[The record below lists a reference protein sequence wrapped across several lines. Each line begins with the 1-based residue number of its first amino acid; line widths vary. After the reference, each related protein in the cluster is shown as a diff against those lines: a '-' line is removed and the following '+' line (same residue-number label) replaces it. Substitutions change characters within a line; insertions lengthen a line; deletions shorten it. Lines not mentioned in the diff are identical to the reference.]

1 MTDATITYTN
11 HLRNLIS
18 LRPFV
23 RQAQSMNPKHD
34 KSTKYGTLLPQDR
47 GSDHHKVHFYCTS
60 SGREPVR
67 EWLKKINPDD
77 RKRIGEDLYTLQLGW
92 PMGMPLARK
101 LESDLWEL
109 RSRIANGIVRILFTE
124 EKKVLIL
131 LHAFTKKSQKLPERE
146 LALARKRLA
155 SVRIG
160 RKP

>member
-1 MTDATITYTN
+1 
-11 HLRNLIS
+11 
-18 LRPFV
+18 
-23 RQAQSMNPKHD
+23 
-34 KSTKYGTLLPQDR
+34 
-47 GSDHHKVHFYCTS
+47 
-60 SGREPVR
+60 
-67 EWLKKINPDD
+67 
-77 RKRIGEDLYTLQLGW
+77 
-92 PMGMPLARK
+92 MGMPLARK